1 MGSVLSPDSLWPSAA
16 TLLGRGDALGEE
28 SRAVVKLLGAHTFA
42 TSVTPRSSQSTPFA
56 VRAALARYSTWS
68 FEDGRDLAPSVV
80 IDDLGDIAEPDTDAG
95 ALALGAALEGGFE
108 HFWLLLGGDNALT
121 WRALSALARGHLVDW
136 GLITLDAHLDM
147 REGQSNGSP
156 VRQLLDEG
164 LPGPCIVQVGLA
176 DFSNSA
182 PYARRAHDAGV
193 RVIARHEFRR
203 RSIPDIAAE
212 ALALAGAGGRPIYV
226 DVDMD
231 VCDRSVVPG
240 CPAAAPGGL
249 SADELRELVRLL
261 SAHPRVIALDVTEID
276 VSRDSEDE
284 RTVRLAAL
292 VLLEALAGFLRRPSE
307 QGSAT

>member
-1 MGSVLSPDSLWPSAA
+1 MESVLSPDSKWPSAA
-16 TLLGRGDALGEE
+16 SLLGRGIPLEKDA
-28 SRAVVKLLGAHTFA
+28 RAVVKLLGAHTFA
-42 TSVTPRSSQSTPFA
+42 TSVTPRSPQSTPAA

-68 FEDGRDLAPSVV
+68 FEDQRDVADAVR
-80 IDDLGDIAEPDTDAG
+80 IDDLGDVAEPDTEAG
-95 ALALGAALEGGFE
+95 TAELARVLDGAFS

-121 WRALSALARGHLVDW
+121 WRAMSAFARGHLVDW

-164 LPGPCIVQVGLA
+164 LSGSSIVQVGLA

-182 PYARRAHDAGV
+182 AYARDAVDAGV
-193 RVIARHEFRR
+193 RIIARHDLRR
-203 RSIPDIAAE
+203 RSVADVVAE
-212 ALALAGAGGRPIYV
+212 ALDIAGAGGRPIYV
-226 DVDMD
+226 DIDMD

-249 SADELRELVRLL
+249 SADELREFVRLVC
-261 SAHPRVIALDVTEID
+261 AHPRVIALDVTEID
-276 VSRDSEDE
+276 VARDTPDE

-292 VLLEALAGFLRRPSE
+292 VLLEALAGYLRRPSD
-307 QGSAT
+307 QRSGL